1 MLNLIFLLIDR
12 EHQNKGFG
20 TISYQIL
27 DNECIINKLQFLIVE
42 CDNNSK
48 KYYENKFNF
57 IDIDTEIKQ
66 RIEIY
71 KVTRQTDDY
80 DSKLQLCVVYKN
92 KYQNDYIFLY
102 KIF

>member
-20 TISYQIL
+20 TILYQIL

-48 KYYENKFNF
+48 KYYENNLISLILILK
-57 IDIDTEIKQ
+57 
-66 RIEIY
+66 
-71 KVTRQTDDY
+71 
-80 DSKLQLCVVYKN
+80 
-92 KYQNDYIFLY
+92 
-102 KIF
+102 